1 MNANDP
7 RLNTLIFDLGGVLI
21 DWNPRYVFREVFDH
35 DEARMEWFFE
45 HIATS
50 DWNEEQDA
58 GRDLW
63 EATDQ
68 LVAQHPEW
76 ETEIRQY
83 YGRWEEMLGGP
94 IPGTVDILRELKERK
109 EFRLLALTNWSHQT
123 FPVAQERYDF
133 LGWFEG
139 ILVSGEEKTRKPFRE
154 IYELM
159 LSRYDLKAERCLFI
173 DDNLRN
179 VRAAEA
185 SGIRSVR
192 FESPEQLRRYLES
205 SGMLPTAAG
214 S

>member
-1 MNANDP
+1 MAFD
-7 RLNTLIFDLGGVLI
+7 TLIFDLGGVLI

-35 DEARMEWFFE
+35 DEERMEWFFDN
-45 HIATS
+45 IATS

-63 EATDQ
+63 EATDR
-68 LVAQHPEW
+68 LVAEHPEW
-76 ETEIRQY
+76 ETQIRQY

-94 IPGTVDILRELKERK
+94 IDGTVAILRELRDRNEH
-109 EFRLLALTNWSHQT
+109 RLLALTNWSHQT
-123 FPVAQERYDF
+123 FPVALERYDF

-139 ILVSGEEKTRKPFRE
+139 ILVSGEERTRKPFDK
-154 IYELM
+154 IYQLM
-159 LSRYDLKAERCLFI
+159 LSRYDLEAGNCLFI

-179 VRAAEA
+179 VQAAQA
-185 SGIRSVR
+185 FGIPSVR

-205 SGMLPTAAG
+205 SGVLPSVTAG